1 MSLVLSNLTST
12 LSIIA
17 TIIYVIGLVFLI
29 VEAFIPGF
37 GFFGISG
44 LSLVAISI
52 VTKIVLGESIKN
64 ILWTLVIAFIII
76 IALLVWMIISAK
88 KGLLSKSPLVSQG
101 TSIPTFYNDDNLK
114 IFIGLKGE
122 TVTTCKPIGKIRL
135 DNEIYE
141 AQSLDGFLDIGTKI
155 EVSSV
160 ENNVLKIS
168 KMKTEEN
175 E

>member
-1 MSLVLSNLTST
+1 MELVLSNISST
-12 LSIIA
+12 LSILA
-17 TIIYVIGLVFLI
+17 TIIYVIGLIFLI

-44 LSLVAISI
+44 LSLIGISI
-52 VTKIVLGESIKN
+52 VTKIAIGESIQN

-76 IALLVWMIISAK
+76 IALLVWIIISAK
-88 KGLLSKSPLVSQG
+88 KGLISKSPLMSQG
-101 TSIPTFYNDDNLK
+101 TSIPTFYNDDDLK

-155 EVSSV
+155 EVISV
-160 ENNVLKIS
+160 ENNVLRIS
-168 KMKTEEN
+168 KIKTEEN
-175 E
+175 K

>member
-1 MSLVLSNLTST
+1 MEFILSNITST
-12 LSIIA
+12 LSVIA
-17 TIIYVIGLVFLI
+17 TVIYVIGLIFLI

-52 VTKIVLGESIKN
+52 VTKICIGESIEN
-64 ILWTLVIAFIII
+64 ILWTLVVAFIII

-101 TSIPTFYNDDNLK
+101 TAIPTFYNDDNLK
-114 IFIGLKGE
+114 IFIGLTGE
-122 TVTTCKPIGKIRL
+122 TVTTCKPVGKIRL

-141 AQSLDGFLDIGTKI
+141 AQSLDGFLDIGTQI
-155 EVSSV
+155 EVTSV
-160 ENNVLKIS
+160 ENNMLKIS
-168 KMKTEEN
+168 KVKEKEN
-175 E
+175 N